1 MSSFGPLKWLSD
13 AFHGVLDWF
22 QYFINGII
30 SFITGE
36 GSSGGLSGLILSHWK
51 GLLVIALL
59 IGTVINL
66 LIYVAR
72 WKPHWWWFAKK
83 RMVVDDALVEKKQ
96 KRAADSA
103 PARKPSTFIPKRI
116 DTNPSHKAPARGSL
130 TDDGDLMATDSDDLM
145 STHKNKK
152 RQ

>member
-30 SFITGE
+30 GFITGE

-83 RMVVDDALVEKKQ
+83 RMIVNDELVRPRERK
-96 KRAADSA
+96 
-103 PARKPSTFIPKRI
+103 PASSSPITVRKPSTIVPRRV
-116 DTNPSHKAPARGSL
+116 PAQVRQAARPGASGRASDKKL
-130 TDDGDLMATDSDDLM
+130 T
-145 STHKNKK
+145 H
-152 RQ
+152 

>member
-36 GSSGGLSGLILSHWK
+36 GSSGGLSGRILSHWK

-83 RMVVDDALVEKKQ
+83 RMIVNDELVRPRSRKPASAS
-96 KRAADSA
+96 AA
-103 PARKPSTFIPKRI
+103 PVRKPSTIVPRRV
-116 DTNPSHKAPARGSL
+116 PSRAGQPAHPGSSARASGKKL
-130 TDDGDLMATDSDDLM
+130 T
-145 STHKNKK
+145 H
-152 RQ
+152 